1 MIYSIGD
8 PIKWFIVSEGT
19 FFTKSTSG
27 SAYEEQF
34 IGSWAYYTKEV
45 QQLYKV
51 CIIKKVHKVIKRI
64 KVIQRPKLLAI
75 HEGVCYS
82 CAFIEIKIL
91 KSASLFVFL
100 SGEHL

>member
-27 SAYEEQF
+27 AAYEEQF

-45 QQLYKV
+45 Q
-51 CIIKKVHKVIKRI
+51 
-64 KVIQRPKLLAI
+64 
-75 HEGVCYS
+75 
-82 CAFIEIKIL
+82 
-91 KSASLFVFL
+91 
-100 SGEHL
+100 